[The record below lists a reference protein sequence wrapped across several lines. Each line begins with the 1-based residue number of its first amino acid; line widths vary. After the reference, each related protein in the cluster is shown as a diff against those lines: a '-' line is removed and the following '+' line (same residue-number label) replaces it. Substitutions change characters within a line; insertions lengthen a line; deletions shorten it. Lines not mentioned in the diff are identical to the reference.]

1 MISRL
6 ARLISKLDLIDRDV
20 IHECSCSWML
30 TWTKNLIFLFGPV
43 PKPEFGLSLIIPHHV
58 TSIRITWIVRF
69 LLHVF
74 TVGSCDPRILFV
86 KQSEFILE
94 LFQNGVNCENC
105 ENRRETPGSL
115 TKSFFLES
123 NIFLIKMRI
132 FFFSCN
138 SHGWTVFDFFFRLKE
153 NLRGRCGWC
162 WTEKEKTKTDQN

>member
-1 MISRL
+1 MFMFVN
-6 ARLISKLDLIDRDV
+6 ADLNQKSNIFIRAGTK
-20 IHECSCSWML
+20 
-30 TWTKNLIFLFGPV
+30 TWIWTFINN
-43 PKPEFGLSLIIPHHV
+43 SYHV

-74 TVGSCDPRILFV
+74 TVGSCDSSILFV
-86 KQSEFILE
+86 KQPEFILE